1 MEINHL
7 LFKTNRSLVA
17 GRHKWRNAA
26 QLSAERLSFAMCG
39 GSCST
44 LVRRPSRGRLAA
56 PSALPGLAPAQP
68 AAARYLHSFTIP
80 DGPVAIRSCSA
91 PPLAA
96 SMRLALESLN
106 RSAVWDVASTPALQ
120 PQCIIL
126 PHHRCKSCRVAIH
139 GDRFTHI

>member
-56 PSALPGLAPAQP
+56 LNPGSWTNNP
-68 AAARYLHSFTIP
+68 
-80 DGPVAIRSCSA
+80 
-91 PPLAA
+91 
-96 SMRLALESLN
+96 ES
-106 RSAVWDVASTPALQ
+106 
-120 PQCIIL
+120 
-126 PHHRCKSCRVAIH
+126 
-139 GDRFTHI
+139 GG